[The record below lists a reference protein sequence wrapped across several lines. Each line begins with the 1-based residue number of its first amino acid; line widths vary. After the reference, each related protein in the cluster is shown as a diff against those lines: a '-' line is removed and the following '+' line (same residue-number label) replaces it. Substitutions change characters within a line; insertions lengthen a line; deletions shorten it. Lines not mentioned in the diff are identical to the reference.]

1 MLSITVDPALIF
13 NLFRVFAALACIAIS
28 GFLLVYFAFG
38 IRHPLTAIA
47 TALPIGLASTLLVSN
62 LLAYVLGTP
71 RALTWGL
78 LAVLAVSSLIA
89 LARRHLFKPVQPVS
103 WLDGALFAVA
113 GILLL
118 ILSVANYA
126 VFTTVDYNMH
136 FWLANTIRFGN
147 FPVMAPGAPMLHA
160 EYHYGVDFLA
170 AVLAHIGQLD
180 SAIIFFILTPIAAIS
195 AYLAASVLAAHV
207 LGNIRLGLLA
217 GLFFSYVGGLS
228 LLAPLIRALNLNWW
242 MPPSALAQDE
252 LNDYLQSVSPNLYTA
267 FPQFIA
273 HPHRLVA
280 WACLLSCIIVVFH
293 LDHARRKDGGNG
305 SYWHLW
311 TGLGVL
317 FSSIALME
325 VTLFVLGLVGWGSY
339 ALYQT
344 FLQRQPVHVRNYVIA
359 AAPATLFALLQGGV
373 LTTAFFYSPQ
383 GDLGLGSVFILNVLP
398 QPVLL
403 GELALRSTYPFPWL
417 PVYLVT
423 LGLPLIAAPALVF
436 WTLRHRE
443 PTPLVW
449 LISIGLIGLIVPHF
463 VTHQYSSNF
472 ARWIEFGQ
480 ASLSLV
486 LGVGVLTLLAQFT
499 RRSLAW
505 IILTACAVLTIG
517 WPLAVSIKNVTAE
530 KRLSIGKSIED
541 QWTLSPPLRQSHHVD
556 LLTGRSYPF
565 LMGGEARNFLRSLP
579 PTARVLTNRFP
590 EVPLLIRGFAPHKNT
605 DLFSYTNFQ
614 FPAPDYFD
622 ALYSLDLQTMQEFGI
637 THLVLNLKWFLHAS
651 PDTRAL
657 LQDSRFFSLDFSD
670 EQYHEGLAWHRI
682 YRVLPAFYES
692 HQPTHQDLLRDIPQ
706 IIPKGASVYVS
717 PAIPQDIRWA
727 LLYTLRGR
735 QTASAQMDENHTK
748 ARLVIEEPQ
757 PADRY
762 DFALLID
769 EPPGERW
776 LNWAFTP
783 QDLPSVWGLHS
794 SQQIWHALGVGLY
807 ALNTG
812 DCPGRS
818 VASVPAFRHL
828 PANASTTLNLDCL
841 QAETGGN
848 GEASSLLLTILSPK
862 TSQVAI
868 AVNGLSQTVLLDPGA
883 NQVPLSLPDTP
894 GLSLIPTDPVWVRA
908 QRVPHS
914 SAEPQAGIPALLLLP
929 TFDGEELTVSAH
941 FYGARPNPQ
950 ESKLV
955 WELVKQRRIYGHWWH
970 WSSSSRVGEWP
981 LALAEPPDHGDQF
994 TFALNFSTL
1003 ETEFAVNG
1011 LTITMEREV
1020 SLPTNPGEPY
1030 AVYFTLIRAGTRAHS
1045 LPVAWIAYSPEEMPS
1060 VLLAP
1065 RLILVDEALP
1075 QD

>member
-1 MLSITVDPALIF
+1 MLSIAVDPALIF

-62 LLAYVLGTP
+62 LLAYILGTP

-78 LAVLAVSSLIA
+78 LAVFVITSLIA
-89 LARRHLFKPVQPVS
+89 VARRHLFKPVQPVS
-103 WLDGALFAVA
+103 WLDGALFAAA

-147 FPVMAPGAPMLHA
+147 FPVMAPGAPMLRV
-160 EYHYGVDFLA
+160 EYHYGVDLLA
-170 AVLAHIGQLD
+170 AALAHIGQLD

-217 GLFFSYVGGLS
+217 GLFFSFGGGLS
-228 LLAPLIRALNLNWW
+228 FVTPLIRSSYLNWW

-252 LNDYLQSVSPNLYTA
+252 LSDYLQSVSPNIHAA
-267 FPQFIA
+267 FPQFITY
-273 HPHRLVA
+273 PHRLVA
-280 WACLLSCIIVVFH
+280 WACLLSCIIIAFH
-293 LDHARRKDGGNG
+293 LDHARRKGGGNG

-311 TGLGVL
+311 IGLGVL
-317 FSSIALME
+317 FSSIALTE

-344 FLQRQPVHVRNYVIA
+344 FLQRQPVHIRNYALA

-373 LTTAFFYSPQ
+373 LTTALFYSPQ

-403 GELALRSTYPFPWL
+403 GEMALRSTYPLPWL
-417 PVYLVT
+417 PVYLVA

-472 ARWIEFGQ
+472 ARWIQFSQ

-486 LGVGVLTLLAQFT
+486 LGIGVLTLLAQFT

-505 IILTACAVLTIG
+505 IILTACAALTIG
-517 WPLAVSIKNVTAE
+517 WPLAVSIKNVSAE
-530 KRLSIGKSIED
+530 RRLSIGKSIED

-579 PTARVLTNRFP
+579 PTARVLTNQFP

-622 ALYSLDLQTMQEFGI
+622 ALYSLDIQTMQEFGI

-651 PDTRAL
+651 PDTQAL
-657 LQDSRFFSLDFSD
+657 LQDSRYFSLDFSD

-682 YRVLPAFYES
+682 YRVLPAFYEA
-692 HQPTHQDLLRDIPQ
+692 HQPTDQDLLRNIPR
-706 IIPKGASVYVS
+706 IIPKGASVYIS

-757 PADRY
+757 PADHY

-783 QDLPSVWGLHS
+783 QDLPSAWGLHP
-794 SQQIWHALGVGLY
+794 SQQIWHALGIGLY
-807 ALNTG
+807 SLQAQG
-812 DCPGRS
+812 CAGHS
-818 VASVPAFRHL
+818 FASVPSRQL
-828 PANASTTLNLDCL
+828 PANRPFALDLRCL
-841 QAETGGN
+841 GLEAGSEAN
-848 GEASSLLLTILSPK
+848 ASSLLLTILSPK
-862 TSQVAI
+862 DSQLEVV
-868 AVNGLSQTVLLDPGA
+868 VNGLSRNLTIETGA
-883 NQVPLSLPDTP
+883 NQVPLTVPSTQRVTI
-894 GLSLIPTDPVWVRA
+894 IPADPIWMRA
-908 QRVPHS
+908 QRVPRAS
-914 SAEPQAGIPALLLLP
+914 SELQTGIPALLLLP
-929 TFDGEELTVSAH
+929 TLDGERLLVSAH
-941 FYGARPNPQ
+941 FYGKRSDPE

-970 WSSSSRVGEWP
+970 WSSPDRVGVWP
-981 LALAEPPDHGDQF
+981 LALSESPDDADQF
-994 TFALNFSTL
+994 TLALDFSSL
-1003 ETEFAVNG
+1003 ETTFTING
-1011 LTITMEREV
+1011 QTVSIAEGR
-1020 SLPTNPGEPY
+1020 SLPEHPGEPY
-1030 AVYFTLIRAGTRAHS
+1030 VLYFTLIRKAARAHS
-1045 LPVAWIAYSPEEMPS
+1045 LPVAWITYSPEEKPS

-1065 RLILVDEALP
+1065 RFILVDKAYS